1 MLTDIPVTAPDQAVS
16 ECVAQLRANSYDDAS
31 GVAVV
36 QNDRLLGLIATE
48 RLLRAD
54 QAASVGSLL
63 ETGVQA
69 GRPGHSDRNRGA
81 ANG

>member
-16 ECVAQLRANSYDDAS
+16 ECVAQLRANSYADAS
-31 GVAVV
+31 GVSVV

-63 ETGVQA
+63 ETGCKPV
-69 GRPGHSDRNRGA
+69 GPGHSD
-81 ANG
+81 